1 MTTTYQDPVSWPFL
15 PKPEPVGQPTAGQ
28 IMFPTLDQSVRDS
41 IRIILTTQPG
51 EQLMRPSFGV
61 GLQTFLD
68 EGNTLGMRS
77 RIQSAIL
84 NGLQS
89 YEPRIVVDQVEVD
102 PVANAPSQAHVQI
115 YYRLLR
121 TNAAQQIGVTMSLS

>member
-1 MTTTYQDPVSWPFL
+1 MSSTYQDPVSWPFL
-15 PKPEPVGQPTAGQ
+15 PVPQGGQ
-28 IMFPTLDQSVRDS
+28 ISYPTLAQSVRDS

-68 EGNTLGMRS
+68 EGNTLTVRAS
-77 RIQSAIL
+77 IQRGIL
-84 NGLQS
+84 DGLQS
-89 YEPRIVVDQVEVD
+89 YEPRIVVDRVD
-102 PVANAPSQAHVQI
+102 VDTVANAPSEVQVQI

-121 TNAAQQIGVTMSLS
+121 TNASQQIGLTMNVG

>member
-1 MTTTYQDPVSWPFL
+1 MSSTYQDPVSWPFL
-15 PKPEPVGQPTAGQ
+15 PVPQGGQ
-28 IMFPTLDQSVRDS
+28 ISYPSLGQSVRDS

-68 EGNTLGMRS
+68 EGNTLTVRAS
-77 RIQSAIL
+77 IQRGIL
-84 NGLQS
+84 DGLQS
-89 YEPRIVVDQVEVD
+89 YEPRIVVDRVD
-102 PVANAPSQAHVQI
+102 VDTVANAPSEVQVQI

-121 TNAAQQIGVTMSLS
+121 TNASQQIGLTMNVG